1 MPQYDRRGIIGPNRE
16 ANQWEKSL
24 RSDTGR
30 QGQTQRQQ
38 YQSPRQ
44 TDSLITIY
52 QRQIFDARN
61 RINDLQTTI
70 QRNDII
76 NSKLQNQIIDLK
88 KNQKGLEDL
97 YNDKLQQ
104 EKEKYN
110 MISKKTH
117 GQIGELA
124 DAVRELD
131 LEREYFIS
139 ENKKYIS
146 QLNSIQG
153 DLDNLNRENTSLK
166 QQLSNNSGKTS
177 EQLKQLEY
185 VNNEL
190 NRLKQEHQIQI
201 TNLNKQHEGQCAQDD
216 KRFRTLQNDCEK
228 IKIENDSLSTTNEE
242 VLKQIRIV
250 SEQLKNKMKE
260 IEEINRAC
268 DSRLKDFE
276 MKMGQKINPKE
287 MEDLRAQNERL
298 QRVINKNEDYRSAN
312 LELEEQL
319 KRLQPYKTTEERERH
334 KREFIK
340 KHEQLWKKWPEG
352 LEYTNS
358 LYDNGEDVSNINQLL
373 GEKFDEDYKAA
384 VEQRKQDDAEKKTK
398 QERDLQAQRD
408 QPGQQQMIEKIQQM
422 QQNPPFQ
429 PPQEQ
434 FNPQLKAWENVSFT
448 GGKRRTK
455 RNKKQLKRTKRA
467 KKAKTKNIKKLRKKK
482 RTRKH

>member
-1 MPQYDRRGIIGPNRE
+1 MAQYNKPERIGPNRR
-16 ANQWEKSL
+16 ADKWKDSL
-24 RSDTGR
+24 RSDPAR

-44 TDSLITIY
+44 TVSLITNY
-52 QRQIFDARN
+52 ERQIVDARN

-70 QRNDII
+70 KRNDII
-76 NSKLQNQIIDLK
+76 NSKLQKQIIDLK
-88 KNQKGLEDL
+88 KNQEALE
-97 YNDKLQQ
+97 YSYKDKLQQ

-117 GQIGELA
+117 KQIGELA
-124 DAVRELD
+124 DALRELD
-131 LEREYFIS
+131 LERENFIS
-139 ENKKYIS
+139 ENNKYIS

-166 QQLSNNSGKTS
+166 QQLTSNSGKTS
-177 EQLKQLEY
+177 EQLK
-185 VNNEL
+185 
-190 NRLKQEHQIQI
+190 RLKQEHQIQI

-250 SEQLKNKMKE
+250 SEQLKKKMKE

-384 VEQRKQDDAEKKTK
+384 VEQRKQDDTEKKIEQQRNLAEQQRNFPSNAQQK
-398 QERDLQAQRD
+398 LIRSLNSQEQQA
-408 QPGQQQMIEKIQQM
+408 
-422 QQNPPFQ
+422 PFV
-429 PPQEQ
+429 PPQGN
-434 FNPQLKAWENVSFT
+434 FNIGVSS

-455 RNKKQLKRTKRA
+455 RNKKQLKRTKKSR
-467 KKAKTKNIKKLRKKK
+467 KPKTKRNKNLRKKK

>member
-1 MPQYDRRGIIGPNRE
+1 MAQYDRHGRIGPNLGAR
-16 ANQWEKSL
+16 QWEDSL
-24 RSDTGR
+24 RSGT
-30 QGQTQRQQ
+30 
-38 YQSPRQ
+38 PRQ
-44 TDSLITIY
+44 TQTHRQQY
-52 QRQIFDARN
+52 QRQIFDDRN

-70 QRNDII
+70 QRNNII
-76 NSKLQNQIIDLK
+76 NSNLQNQIIDLK
-88 KNQKGLEDL
+88 KNQKALEDS
-97 YNDKLQQ
+97 YNNKLQQ

-153 DLDNLNRENTSLK
+153 DLDKLNKENTSLK
-166 QQLSNNSGKTS
+166 QQLASNNEKTS

-190 NRLKQEHQIQI
+190 DRLKQEHQIQI

-216 KRFRTLQNDCEK
+216 KRFRTLQIDYEK
-228 IKIENDSLSTTNEE
+228 IKMKNDSLSTTNEE
-242 VLKQIRIV
+242 LLKQIRIV
-250 SEQLKNKMKE
+250 REQLENKMNE
-260 IEEINRAC
+260 IKEINRAC

-276 MKMGQKINPKE
+276 MKMGQKINPEE
-287 MEDLRAQNERL
+287 MEDLREQNERL
-298 QRVINKNEDYRSAN
+298 QRIINKNEDYLLKNR
-312 LELEEQL
+312 ELQEEVA
-319 KRLQPYKTTEERERH
+319 RLQPYKTTEERERH

-373 GEKFDEDYKAA
+373 GEKFDEHYKIA
-384 VEQRKQDDAEKKTK
+384 VEQRNQDDAEKKRK
-398 QERDLQAQRD
+398 QERDLAEQQTNFSSNAQQELIRSLNSQKQQA
-408 QPGQQQMIEKIQQM
+408 
-422 QQNPPFQ
+422 PFV
-429 PPQEQ
+429 PPQGT
-434 FNPQLKAWENVSFT
+434 FNIGVSS

-467 KKAKTKNIKKLRKKK
+467 KKAKTKNIKKLRKNK